1 MKNIDFEQVG
11 AEERKLLLGLGLPA
25 LMEIRLIEL
34 NGMEAAVDELR
45 GMPGMSTECSYQ
57 RTMTVLKGHRFAGA
71 IGQFLVWRGLAR
83 RVHGEECPH
92 LVLTEWGQEFVGGV
106 VNNSVMGR

>member
-1 MKNIDFEQVG
+1 MKAIDFAQVG
-11 AEERKLLLGLGLPA
+11 AEEKQLLLGLSLPA

-45 GMPGMSTECSYQ
+45 GMPGASAECTYQ

-71 IGQFLVWRGLAR
+71 IGQFLVWRGLAK

-92 LVLTEWGQEFVGGV
+92 LVLTDWGRVFIAGV
-106 VNNSVMGR
+106 INNNVMGR